1 MRAMRL
7 ALDGSQRLHYK
18 ELMLLNLSAPTPLEY
33 FSSLAQSDD
42 QFPLLEAAASIGQD
56 EYADL
61 DVQQVLGDVDQL
73 LARLKRRLPAD
84 AAPLQRLR
92 ALNQFFCRDLTFGG
106 NVNGYCDPDNSYLN
120 VVLRTRRGNQISL
133 AVLWIELA
141 QGLGLHARGVCFPGH
156 FMVKVN
162 LPKGQVVI
170 DPFTGQSLSR
180 EELAERLEPYKRRS
194 GLVDEFEVP
203 LGLYLQA
210 APARDIIA
218 RMLRNLKE
226 IHNAQ
231 EDWQRLIAV
240 QDRLVILLPEAWAEY
255 RDRGVAHAEQGHT
268 ALAVID
274 LETYLVH
281 AQDALD
287 IDIIADRVA
296 NLRRAKS

>member
-1 MRAMRL
+1 
-7 ALDGSQRLHYK
+7 
-18 ELMLLNLSAPTPLEY
+18 MLLNLRAPTPLEY
-33 FSSLAQSDD
+33 FGSLVQSDD
-42 QFPLLEAAASIGQD
+42 EFPLLEAAASIAQD
-56 EYADL
+56 EYPDL

-84 AAPLQRLR
+84 AGALQRLR
-92 ALNQFFCRDLTFGG
+92 VLNQFFFRDLSFGG
-106 NVNGYCDPDNSYLN
+106 NVNDYCDPDNSYLN
-120 VVLRTRRGNQISL
+120 VVLRTRRGIQISL

-210 APARDIIA
+210 APGRDIIA

-226 IHNAQ
+226 IHQAQ
-231 EDWQRLIAV
+231 EDWQRAIAV
-240 QDRLVILLPEAWAEY
+240 QDRLIILLPDAWAEY
-255 RDRGVAHAEQGHT
+255 RDRGIAHAGQGHS
-268 ALAVID
+268 ALAVAD
-274 LETYLVH
+274 LEIYLSH

-287 IDIIADRVA
+287 VDAVAGRVA
-296 NLRRAKS
+296 GLRRAKN

>member
-1 MRAMRL
+1 
-7 ALDGSQRLHYK
+7 
-18 ELMLLNLSAPTPLEY
+18 MLLKFTAPTPLEY
-33 FSSLAQSDD
+33 FGSLVQSDD
-42 QFPLLEAAASIGQD
+42 EFPLLEAACSLAQD
-56 EYADL
+56 EYPEL
-61 DVQQVLGDVDQL
+61 DVQQILGEIDQL

-84 AAPLQRLR
+84 AAALQRLR
-92 ALNQFFCRDLTFGG
+92 ALNQFFFRDLSFGG
-106 NVNGYCDPDNSYLN
+106 NINDYCDPDNSYIN
-120 VVLRTRRGNQISL
+120 VVLRTRRGNQIAL

-180 EELAERLEPYKRRS
+180 EELEERLEPYKRKS
-194 GLVDEFEVP
+194 GLVEEFEVP

-226 IHNAQ
+226 IHQAQ

-240 QDRLVILLPEAWAEY
+240 EDRLLVLLPQAWVEY
-255 RDRGVAHAEQGHT
+255 RDRGLAHAEQGHT
-268 ALAVID
+268 QLAVID

-281 AQDALD
+281 AQDSLD
-287 IDIIADRVA
+287 IDAIADRVA
-296 NLRRAKS
+296 GLRREKS